1 MATIRKLRGRW
12 QAQVRRRG
20 VAPRAKSFDTKA
32 GAQRWAQDLEAE
44 ANRSGWVADT
54 RLAEKTTLR
63 ELLTRYCAEVT
74 PGKRGAV
81 SEASRINSILRC
93 PMSHRTLAKL
103 TSADVATY
111 RDERLKSVAP
121 ATVVRE
127 LNTVSHAIEI
137 ATREWGLWLPRNPVK
152 LVLQW
157 QHVDLARCV
166 AHLPLTKNG
175 DSRDIPL
182 SRRAVATLRDLFAR
196 KDRDAD

>member
-20 VAPRAKSFDTKA
+20 VAPGAKSFDTKA

-81 SEASRINSILRC
+81 SEASMASVGLC
-93 PMSHRTLAKL
+93 PRHRGSTQY
-103 TSADVATY
+103 TT
-111 RDERLKSVAP
+111 RRLY
-121 ATVVRE
+121 
-127 LNTVSHAIEI
+127 
-137 ATREWGLWLPRNPVK
+137 
-152 LVLQW
+152 
-157 QHVDLARCV
+157 
-166 AHLPLTKNG
+166 
-175 DSRDIPL
+175 
-182 SRRAVATLRDLFAR
+182 
-196 KDRDAD
+196 